1 MDHEHTVPEEEAGGR
16 QQGGSGL
23 GSRKF
28 VGLDEGIGKLAN
40 GQPTT
45 TPVHPVDQV
54 GNERTDR

>member
-1 MDHEHTVPEEEAGGR
+1 MDHEHTVPDEEAGGR

-28 VGLDEGIGKLAN
+28 VGRDEGIGKLAN
-40 GQPTT
+40 GQSTT

-54 GNERTDR
+54 GN